1 MSNRRCLGSLAASA
15 VFGLSLSLAA
25 AHGQTAAPGWQ
36 ADWERVIAAAKAEG
50 KVLLAG
56 PPAQQ
61 YREGLMAFQKAFPEI
76 KIEYVAAS
84 GRDFGPRILR
94 EREAGQ
100 FLWDVHVG
108 GPETANFQLKPAG
121 VFDPLMP
128 ALILPEVLDDAVWAG
143 GFADGWMDRERR
155 FIYAFS
161 GRSSPQ
167 VHVNRDVVS
176 EQELKRVEELVG
188 PKWRGKISWNEP
200 RAAGSG
206 SATAGYWLVLL
217 GEDFL
222 RKLLSQDIIAIRDLR
237 QQVDWIVRGKYPVA
251 ISLDDRF
258 LTEFREKGVG
268 RNVKPLALE
277 TPAGGS
283 ARISPGFGNVMLIN
297 RASHLNAAKLFINW
311 LLSRE
316 GQAVYVKATD
326 INSRRL
332 DVREGPPETAPNRG
346 VKYINVNK
354 EEIAPNI
361 EKAVKISKEI
371 LK

>member
-1 MSNRRCLGSLAASA
+1 MPDRRSIVAAS
-15 VFGLSLSLAA
+15 VMLGLCLSAA
-25 AHGQTAAPGWQ
+25 CAYAQTPAPGWKVE
-36 ADWERVIAAAKAEG
+36 WERAMAGAKAEG
-50 KVLLAG
+50 KLLLAG
-56 PPAQQ
+56 APAPQ

-76 KIEYVAAS
+76 KVEYMGAS

-100 FLWDVHVG
+100 FLWDVYTG
-108 GPETANFQLKPAG
+108 GAETANFQLKPAG
-121 VFDPLMP
+121 AFDPLAP
-128 ALILPEVLDDAVWAG
+128 ALILPEALDDGVWAG
-143 GFADGWMDRERR
+143 GFSDGWMDKEKR

-176 EQELKRVEELVG
+176 EQELKRVEDLVE

-200 RAAGSG
+200 RATGSG
-206 SATAGYWLVLL
+206 SATAGFWLYLL

-222 RKLLSQDIIAIRDLR
+222 RKMLSQDIVALRDLR
-237 QQVDWIVRGKYPVA
+237 QQVEWIVRGRHPVG

-258 LTEFREKGVG
+258 LAEFKEKGVG
-268 RNVKPLALE
+268 HNVKPLAPE
-277 TPAGGS
+277 TPAGGA
-283 ARISPGFGNVMLIN
+283 ARISPGFGNVTLIN
-297 RASHLNAAKLFINW
+297 RAPHPNAARLFINW

-316 GQAVYVKATD
+316 GQTLYVKATG

-332 DVREGPPETAPNRG
+332 DVREGPPENAPRKG

-361 EKAVKISKEI
+361 EKAIKIADGI

>member
-1 MSNRRCLGSLAASA
+1 MKWRRRWMRNSALTILSGCLLLGAEARA
-15 VFGLSLSLAA
+15 
-25 AHGQTAAPGWQ
+25 QTPNWKAEWDQ
-36 ADWERVIAAAKAEG
+36 LVTAAKAEG
-50 KVLLAG
+50 KIILAG

-61 YREGLMAFQKAFPEI
+61 YREGLTAFQKVFPEI
-76 KIEYVAAS
+76 KIEYSGAS
-84 GRDFGPRILR
+84 GRDFGPRILK
-94 EREAGQ
+94 ERQAGQ
-100 FLWDVHVG
+100 FLWDVYTG

-121 VFDPLMP
+121 AFDPLVP
-128 ALILPEVLDDAVWAG
+128 TLILPEVLDDSVWAG
-143 GFADGWMDRERR
+143 GFSDGWMDKEKR

-176 EQELKRVEELVG
+176 EQDLKSVEDLVE

-200 RAAGSG
+200 RATGSG
-206 SATAGYWLVLL
+206 SATAGFWLYLL

-237 QQVDWIVRGKYPVA
+237 QQVDWIVRGKYPLAV
-251 ISLDDRF
+251 SLDDRF
-258 LTEFREKGVG
+258 LAEFSEKGVG
-268 RNVKPLALE
+268 RNVKPLAPE
-277 TPAGGS
+277 TPAGGIT
-283 ARISPGFGNVMLIN
+283 RISPGFGNAMLIN
-297 RASHLNAAKLFINW
+297 RAPHPNAARLFINW

-316 GQAVYVKATD
+316 GQTAYVKATD

-332 DVREGPPETAPNRG
+332 DVREGPPETAPRRG

-354 EEIAPNI
+354 EELAPNI
-361 EKAVKISKEI
+361 EKAVKIANEI